1 MTGLKSR
8 NHPETHWRRR
18 CYSSTKSSI
27 QVAPTQHLFVLIPH
41 SPIAFHANI
50 ANLRPGRL
58 KMASKTYDDPYR
70 HTCLVPYVDPD
81 AAPPEIASRIKVHSF
96 RRNIFLT
103 LAHSPGLF
111 PHLMGVIGGCFQGKS
126 RTVPLLDWVRE
137 TFGQYFLFGLLLGA
151 IAKIVGLS
159 NSSSYVSPPKSA
171 PNTCTM

>member
-1 MTGLKSR
+1 
-8 NHPETHWRRR
+8 
-18 CYSSTKSSI
+18 
-27 QVAPTQHLFVLIPH
+27 
-41 SPIAFHANI
+41 
-50 ANLRPGRL
+50 
-58 KMASKTYDDPYR
+58 MASKTYDDPYR

-96 RRNIFLT
+96 RRNVFLT

-111 PHLMGVIGGCFQGKS
+111 PHVMGVIGACFQGKS

-137 TFGQYFLFGLLLGA
+137 TLERSFLSGLLLGA
-151 IAKIVGLS
+151 FAKTVGLS